1 MKVLVKEEVQIVSI
15 KLISVKCPECGANL
29 PIEEGRE
36 QLFCSYC
43 GTKVIITNDNEHVY
57 RYVDDAQ
64 IKMAETKRIIQ
75 LKRIEAAERK
85 RMAEEKTKKIK
96 IIISIILGGVALV
109 SMLLGGDN
117 GLIVGMVAL
126 AILMYMW
133 LYMWLFSLNGG
144 DQESDEK
151 DDNEQSIDDKIKV
164 PFAAV
169 DYEGKNYVVIETILK
184 DAGFT
189 NIRCIPLNDLS
200 IGLLKKP
207 GIVKEITINGAEL
220 TDVKRK
226 FSSNTLIVISYHSYS
241 NGEV

>member
-1 MKVLVKEEVQIVSI
+1 MKVLVEEVQIVSK
-15 KLISVKCPECGANL
+15 KLTSVKCPECGANL

-43 GTKVIITNDNEHVY
+43 GTKVIITDDNEHVY

-75 LKRIEAAERK
+75 LKRIEAAERR
-85 RMAEEKTKKIK
+85 RMAEEKNKKIK
-96 IIISIILGGVALV
+96 IVISIILGGIALA
-109 SMLLGGDN
+109 SMLFGGDN
-117 GLIVGMVAL
+117 GLLVGMMAL
-126 AILMYMW
+126 VILG
-133 LYMWLFSLNGG
+133 YMWLFSLNGG

-151 DDNEQSIDDKIKV
+151 DDDEQSIDDKIKV

-169 DYEGKNYVVIETILK
+169 DYEGKNYVAIETMLK

-207 GIVKEITINGAEL
+207 GIVKEITINGDEL
-220 TDVKRK
+220 TDVKKR
-226 FSSNTLIVISYHSYS
+226 FSPNTLIVISYHSYS